1 MASLL
6 HQARYWYGAAAL
18 AGVALVWYWPSSDKP
33 PAEAPASAAS
43 GAAAL
48 LDGMLKSAPRDNG
61 LRQSMEL
68 SPDDAQAPEGLSVD
82 AAGQLQPDRPLRMVF
97 EFFLVRGEGADLDAR
112 AAQLRGHLERQV
124 RGPALEQAK
133 ALASQYVAYVRAYDD
148 LLARQ
153 SIMLPP
159 GALPSAQQLEQLA
172 VWQQQRVRLRRS
184 SFAPALADLW
194 FAADDAALAN
204 AIAELRERGEASTS
218 AAASALADQEPDSN
232 TLRARRL
239 HNPAQDQARDA
250 ELADL
255 FTEATTTYQNAA
267 IGERQWRER
276 FLNYRTAAARLQVSD
291 PVQRQ
296 RQLDALQQQIFPTE
310 RERIRARASG
320 IE

>member
-18 AGVALVWYWPSSDKP
+18 AGVALVWYWPSGDQP
-33 PAEAPASAAS
+33 PAEAPVSAAS

-48 LDGMLKSAPRDNG
+48 LDGMLKSTPHDNG

-82 AAGQLQPDRPLRMVF
+82 AAGQLRPDRPLRMVF

-124 RGPALEQAK
+124 RGPALEQVK
-133 ALASQYVAYVRAYDD
+133 VLAGQYVAYVRAYDD

-153 SIMLPP
+153 NIQLQP

-194 FAADDAALAN
+194 FADDDAALAN
-204 AIAELRERGEASTS
+204 AITDLRERGEASANAT
-218 AAASALADQEPDSN
+218 ASDQEPDSN

-239 HNPAQDQARDA
+239 HNPAQDDARNA

-255 FTEATTTYQNAA
+255 FAQATITYQDAA
-267 IGERQWRER
+267 TGERQWRER
-276 FLNYRTAAARLQVSD
+276 FLNYRNAAARLQGTD
-291 PVQRQ
+291 PAQRQ

>member
-6 HQARYWYGAAAL
+6 LQARYWYGAAAL
-18 AGVALVWYWPSSDKP
+18 AGVALVWYWPSGDKP
-33 PAEAPASAAS
+33 AADAPVSTAS

-48 LDGMLKSAPRDNG
+48 LDGMLKSAPHDNG
-61 LRQSMEL
+61 LRQSMDL

-82 AAGQLQPDRPLRMVF
+82 AAGQLRPDRPLRMVF

-133 ALASQYVAYVRAYDD
+133 ALAGQYVAYVRAYDEQ
-148 LLARQ
+148 LASQ
-153 SIMLPP
+153 HIALQP
-159 GALPSAQQLEQLA
+159 GAQPSAQQLDQLT

-194 FAADDAALAN
+194 FADDDAALAN
-204 AIAELRERGEASTS
+204 AIADLRERAEAS
-218 AAASALADQEPDSN
+218 AASPEQEADSN

-239 HNPAQDQARDA
+239 HNPAQDVSRDA
-250 ELADL
+250 DLADI
-255 FTEATTTYQNAA
+255 FAQATTTYQDAVA
-267 IGERQWRER
+267 GERQWRER
-276 FLNYRTAAARLQVSD
+276 FMNYRTAAARLQVAD
-291 PVQRQ
+291 PVQR
-296 RQLDALQQQIFPTE
+296 RQQLSALQQQIFPTE

>member
-1 MASLL
+1 
-6 HQARYWYGAAAL
+6 
-18 AGVALVWYWPSSDKP
+18 
-33 PAEAPASAAS
+33 
-43 GAAAL
+43 
-48 LDGMLKSAPRDNG
+48 MLKSTPHDNG

-82 AAGQLQPDRPLRMVF
+82 ASGQLRPDRPLRMVF

-133 ALASQYVAYVRAYDD
+133 ALASAYVAYVRAHDEQ
-148 LLARQ
+148 LASQ
-153 SIMLPP
+153 HITLQP

-172 VWQQQRVRLRRS
+172 AWQQQRVRLRRS

-194 FAADDAALAN
+194 FAADDAALAD
-204 AIAELRERGEASTS
+204 AITDLRARGD
-218 AAASALADQEPDSN
+218 AASNPAGATATDQEPDSN

-239 HNPAQDQARDA
+239 HNPAQDAARDA
-250 ELADL
+250 DLAEV
-255 FTEATTTYQNAA
+255 FAQATLSYQDAA
-267 IGERQWRER
+267 AGERQWRER
-276 FLNYRTAAARLQVSD
+276 FLNYRAAAARLQVSD
-291 PVQRQ
+291 PAQRQ
-296 RQLDALQQQIFPTE
+296 QQLGALQQKIFPTE

>member
-18 AGVALVWYWPSSDKP
+18 AGVALVWYWPSGDKP
-33 PAEAPASAAS
+33 PADAPPSAAS

-48 LDGMLKSAPRDNG
+48 LDGMLKTAPHDNG

-82 AAGQLQPDRPLRMVF
+82 ANGQLRPDRPLRMVF

-133 ALASQYVAYVRAYDD
+133 ALAGAYVAYVRAYDEQ
-148 LLARQ
+148 LAGQ
-153 SIMLPP
+153 HIALQP
-159 GALPSAQQLEQLA
+159 GALPSPQQLDQLA
-172 VWQQQRVRLRRS
+172 VWQQQRARLRRS
-184 SFAPALADLW
+184 SFASALADLW

-204 AIAELRERGEASTS
+204 AIADLRERGEAT
-218 AAASALADQEPDSN
+218 ATASDQEPDSN

-239 HNPAQDQARDA
+239 HNPAQDVARDA
-250 ELADL
+250 ELADV
-255 FTEATTTYQNAA
+255 FAQATTTYQDAA
-267 IGERQWRER
+267 AAERQWRER
-276 FLNYRTAAARLQVSD
+276 FLNYRAAAARVQVSD
-291 PVQRQ
+291 PAQRQ
-296 RQLDALQQQIFPTE
+296 RQLDLLQQQIFPTE